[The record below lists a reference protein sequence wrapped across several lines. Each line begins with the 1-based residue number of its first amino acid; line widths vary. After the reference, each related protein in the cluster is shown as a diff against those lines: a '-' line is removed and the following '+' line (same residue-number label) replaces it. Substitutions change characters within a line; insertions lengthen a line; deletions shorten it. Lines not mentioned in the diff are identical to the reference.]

1 MAKHRYL
8 AGPLNAL
15 ACEASNVGHFLNDQ
29 VIQRWRHR
37 IAFNWDQG
45 PYGLTLANTYSS
57 GYQDQ
62 NTTYDPFSDEPLP
75 DRDVDAYSLWDLT
88 GSWEIN
94 DNLNLRAGVLN
105 LFDEEPPFSNQ
116 AYFFIAGYDPTYP
129 DPRGRSYYLG
139 VDYKFF

>member
-1 MAKHRYL
+1 M
-8 AGPLNAL
+8 
-15 ACEASNVGHFLNDQ
+15 
-29 VIQRWRHR
+29 IQRWRHR
-37 IAFNWDQG
+37 IAFSWDQG

-62 NTTYDPFSDEPLP
+62 NTTYDPFSDERLLEC
-75 DRDVDAYSLWDLT
+75 DVDSCSLWDLT

-105 LFDEEPPFSNQ
+105 LLDEEPPFSNQ
-116 AYFFIAGYDPTYP
+116 AYFFIAGYDPTYT